1 MTDKRLFILTIAYII
16 LFLLF
21 IFQNI
26 ELQKTQEKLQKTTD
40 FFFGNMVFNNYIIT
54 ENSSKCDDLNK
65 TYNGGLLFCNNFED
79 KTILIKEWEIKGTYQ

>member
-1 MTDKRLFILTIAYII
+1 MADKRLFILIIAYII

-21 IFQNI
+21 MSQNI
-26 ELQKTQEKLQKTTD
+26 ALQETQEKLQKTQD
-40 FFFGNMVFNNYIIT
+40 FFFGNMVFNTYIIT

-65 TYNGGLLFCNNFED
+65 TYNDELLFCNNFEN